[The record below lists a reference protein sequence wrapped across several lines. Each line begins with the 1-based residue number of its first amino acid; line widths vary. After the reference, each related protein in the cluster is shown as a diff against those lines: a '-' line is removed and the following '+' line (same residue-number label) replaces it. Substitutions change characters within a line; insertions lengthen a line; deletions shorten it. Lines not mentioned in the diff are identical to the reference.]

1 MLRCDCRRVEAAST
15 STVAG
20 MAGEHTVS
28 STVEEQESTVK
39 PSDKFL
45 NDSDLFLTGQNSK
58 FDMETR
64 NLAKIKGLEEGKI
77 YNFRFGRKLI
87 WSSDRGQK

>member
-1 MLRCDCRRVEAAST
+1 MLRRDCRHVEAAPT

-28 STVEEQESTVK
+28 STVEEQGSTVK

-45 NDSDLFLTGQNSK
+45 NDSDLGLTGQN
-58 FDMETR
+58 
-64 NLAKIKGLEEGKI
+64 
-77 YNFRFGRKLI
+77 
-87 WSSDRGQK
+87 